1 MKSQESEGTMGGAI
15 EPGVAG
21 SEETNGELPEIDS
34 SDGPVEVL
42 SRPGERA
49 RFRAFMA
56 RRGRFWLI
64 NLPLHLFA
72 FWILY
77 FATVRITEME
87 VVGLAR
93 ETAEE
98 RLNIATRELNQIAV
112 AHTRSG
118 GVRHMFEA
126 VLAGHQGTNLKLM
139 FPDGRTIGA
148 ATGITVPEL
157 EVVQEFIPSPR
168 LREVWLSDEND
179 RERVRGISKV
189 IATEECVRCHSAG
202 QTLAVAS
209 MSMDVTEALKTVRQH
224 SRRNLA
230 LLILAWAAALGG
242 INSLVRRS
250 VQRFTSK
257 FEADLAAAESGEG
270 PTSGAHRLVL
280 DPHSAELQRSL
291 QQFLQRQRQRQAEVA
306 TRLAH
311 TDQLASLGRLAAGLA
326 HEIKNPLAG
335 IQGALEILREDPSE
349 TDSNK
354 ELFDEM
360 LSELRRVNG
369 TLRTLLGSARP
380 GPARLAKTDLNKLLD
395 EVRILMAPGLR
406 RQNVALELDLTEGPL
421 EAQIDG
427 SKIRQVLL
435 NLIQNAAEAME
446 NGGTVTIRAS
456 GFPEGGGIVLAVQDD
471 GPGIPPDQLKRVFE
485 PFFSTKFSGTGL
497 GLAIARSLVEQHG
510 GTLQVDSEV
519 GKGTNF
525 YLILPGEEGEEPA
538 PTSDSDA
545 PDGSELTEPELP
557 GNDPA

>member
-1 MKSQESEGTMGGAI
+1 MTSQESEGPIEGAI

-42 SRPGERA
+42 SRPGRRA

-64 NLPLHLFA
+64 TLPLHLFA

-87 VVGLAR
+87 VVSLAR
-93 ETAEE
+93 ETAEG

-112 AHTRSG
+112 AHTRGG

-126 VLAGHQGTNLKLM
+126 VLAGHQGMNLKLM

-168 LREVWLSDEND
+168 LQEVWLSAEGD

-189 IATEECVRCHSAG
+189 ISTEQCVRCHSAG
-202 QTLAVAS
+202 ETLAVAS
-209 MSMDVTEALKTVRQH
+209 MSMDVTNALQTVRKH
-224 SRRNLA
+224 SRRNVG
-230 LLILAWAAALGG
+230 LLLLAWAAALGG
-242 INSLVRRS
+242 INALVRRS

-257 FEADLAAAESGEG
+257 FEEELAAAESGEG
-270 PTSGAHRLVL
+270 PASGAHRLVL

-291 QQFLQRQRQRQAEVA
+291 QQFLQRQRRRQAEVA
-306 TRLAH
+306 TKLAH
-311 TDQLASLGRLAAGLA
+311 TDQLASLGSLAAGLA

-335 IQGALEILREDPSE
+335 IQGALEILREEPSVS
-349 TDSNK
+349 DSNK
-354 ELFDEM
+354 ELYDEM
-360 LSELRRVNG
+360 LSELKRVNG
-369 TLRTLLGSARP
+369 TLRSLLGSARP

-395 EVRILMAPGLR
+395 DVRILMAPGLR
-406 RQNVALELDLTEGPL
+406 RQDVALELDLTEGPL

-446 NGGTVTIRAS
+446 DGGTVTVRAS
-456 GFPEGGGIVLAVQDD
+456 DFPEGGGIVLAVQDD
-471 GPGIPPDQLKRVFE
+471 GPGIPPEQLKRVFE

-519 GKGTNF
+519 GRGTNF
-525 YLILPGEEGEEPA
+525 YLILPGEETEEPPPVA
-538 PTSDSDA
+538 D
-545 PDGSELTEPELP
+545 EPESP
-557 GNDPA
+557 NEEPES

>member
-1 MKSQESEGTMGGAI
+1 MTSQEPEGPDDRQLESA
-15 EPGVAG
+15 VAA
-21 SEETNGELPEIDS
+21 S
-34 SDGPVEVL
+34 SDSDPVLQANEPSKLAVEAPAKAG
-42 SRPGERA
+42 RRA

-64 NLPLHLFA
+64 TLPLHLLA

-93 ETAEE
+93 ETAEG
-98 RLNIATRELNQIAV
+98 RLSIATRELNQIAV

-126 VLAGHQGTNLKLM
+126 VLAGHQGMNLKLM

-168 LREVWLSDEND
+168 LQEVWLSEERD
-179 RERVRGISKV
+179 REQVRGISKV

-242 INSLVRRS
+242 INALVRRS

-257 FEADLAAAESGEG
+257 FEAELAAAESGEG

-291 QQFLQRQRQRQAEVA
+291 EQFLQRQRQRQADVA
-306 TRLAH
+306 TKLAH

-349 TDSNK
+349 SESNV
-354 ELFDEM
+354 ELYDEM
-360 LSELRRVNG
+360 LSELKRVNG
-369 TLRTLLGSARP
+369 TLRSLLGSARP
-380 GPARLAKTDLNKLLD
+380 GPARLAATDLNKLLD
-395 EVRILMAPGLR
+395 EIRILMAPGLR
-406 RQNVALELDLTEGPL
+406 RQNVALELDLADGPL

-446 NGGTVTIRAS
+446 DGGTVTVRAS
-456 GFPEGGGIVLAVQDD
+456 DFPEGGGIVLAVQDD
-471 GPGIPPDQLKRVFE
+471 GPGISPEQQKRIFE

-519 GKGTNF
+519 GEGTNF
-525 YLILPGEEGEEPA
+525 YLILPGEEGVATQQAPEATGKPESPTEE
-538 PTSDSDA
+538 
-545 PDGSELTEPELP
+545 TES
-557 GNDPA
+557 

>member
-1 MKSQESEGTMGGAI
+1 MNSQDSEGPIDGTI
-15 EPGVAG
+15 EPGVAAQG
-21 SEETNGELPEIDS
+21 ETHGERPEI
-34 SDGPVEVL
+34 GPSEPPMEVQ
-42 SRPGERA
+42 SRPGKRA
-49 RFRAFMA
+49 RFRAFMTH
-56 RRGRFWLI
+56 RGRFWLI
-64 NLPLHLFA
+64 TLPLHLFA
-72 FWILY
+72 FWVLY
-77 FATVRITEME
+77 VATVRITEME

-93 ETAEE
+93 ETAEG

-126 VLAGHQGTNLKLM
+126 VLAGHLGMNLKLM

-148 ATGITVPEL
+148 ASGITAPEL

-168 LREVWLSDEND
+168 LQEVWLSEESD

-242 INSLVRRS
+242 INALVRRS
-250 VQRFTSK
+250 AQRFTSK
-257 FEADLAAAESGEG
+257 FEAELAAAESGEG
-270 PTSGAHRLVL
+270 PASGAHRLVL

-291 QQFLQRQRQRQAEVA
+291 QQFLQRQRRREAEVA
-306 TRLAH
+306 TKLAH
-311 TDQLASLGRLAAGLA
+311 TDQLASLGSLAAGLA

-335 IQGALEILREDPSE
+335 IQGALEILREEPTASE
-349 TDSNK
+349 SNK
-354 ELFDEM
+354 ELYDEM
-360 LSELRRVNG
+360 LSELKRVNG
-369 TLRTLLGSARP
+369 TLRSLLGSARP
-380 GPARLAKTDLNKLLD
+380 GPARLATTDLNKLLD

-406 RQNVALELDLTEGPL
+406 RQNVALELDLTDGPL
-421 EAQIDG
+421 EAQIDAA
-427 SKIRQVLL
+427 KIRQVLL

-446 NGGTVTIRAS
+446 DGGTVTVRAS
-456 GFPEGGGIVLAVQDD
+456 EFPEGGGIVLAVQDD

-525 YLILPGEEGEEPA
+525 YLILSGEEGAATQQA
-538 PTSDSDA
+538 PEATGNPES
-545 PDGSELTEPELP
+545 PRKETES
-557 GNDPA
+557 

>member
-1 MKSQESEGTMGGAI
+1 MGGAI
-15 EPGVAG
+15 EPDVAG
-21 SEETNGELPEIDS
+21 REKANGELPEIDS
-34 SDGPVEVL
+34 SDQRVEFL
-42 SRPGERA
+42 SRPGKRV

-64 NLPLHLFA
+64 TLPLHLFA
-72 FWILY
+72 FWVLY

>member
-1 MKSQESEGTMGGAI
+1 MGGAI
-15 EPGVAG
+15 EPDVAG
-21 SEETNGELPEIDS
+21 REKANGELPEIDS
-34 SDGPVEVL
+34 SDQRVEFL
-42 SRPGERA
+42 SRPGKRV

-64 NLPLHLFA
+64 TLPLHLFA
-72 FWILY
+72 FWVLY

-168 LREVWLSDEND
+168 LREVWLSDENN